1 MMDDDFTQRVDR
13 LTERLRRH
21 TLKYDQIEERADL
34 IEERFSTL
42 QQSVKTLARLLE
54 VSLLLMVSS
63 EKELVAWKEW
73 IRTDRHSISNPIRNQ
88 FLSRLETSLR
98 RSIDDADEKH
108 AYIEALSLVH
118 QPSIVS
124 SRVFFK

>member
-1 MMDDDFTQRVDR
+1 MDDEDFSQRINR

-34 IEERFSTL
+34 IEQRFTTL
-42 QQSVKTLARLLE
+42 QQSVQTLARLLE
-54 VSLLLMVSS
+54 VSLLMMVSS
-63 EKELVAWKEW
+63 ENEIFSWKELIK
-73 IRTDRHSISNPIRNQ
+73 TDRHSLSNPIRKQ
-88 FLSRLETSLR
+88 FLSRLETSLH
-98 RSIDDADEKH
+98 RSIDNAEEKQ

-118 QPSIVS
+118 KPSIVS